1 MDLQARGQRR
11 DLCAGHT
18 VPEVTQ
24 DLFMLLITGERSKVA
39 VLSSSC
45 RTQITLC
52 MSAGHKTLRVLWW
65 PAKNSLIWD
74 RRGFL

>member
-1 MDLQARGQRR
+1 MDLQACGQRQ
-11 DLCAGHT
+11 DLCAGRA

-39 VLSSSC
+39 MLSSSC
-45 RTQITLC
+45 RTQITLR
-52 MSAGHKTLRVLWW
+52 MSARHKALRVLWW

-74 RRGFL
+74 THGFP

>member
-1 MDLQARGQRR
+1 MDLQACGQRQ
-11 DLCAGHT
+11 DLCAGRA

-24 DLFMLLITGERSKVA
+24 DLFMLLITEEPSKVA
-39 VLSSSC
+39 MPSSSC

>member
-1 MDLQARGQRR
+1 MDLQACGQRQ
-11 DLCAGHT
+11 DLCAGRA

-45 RTQITLC
+45 RTQITLR
-52 MSAGHKTLRVLWW
+52 MSARHKALRVLWW

>member
-11 DLCAGHT
+11 DLCAGRA

-24 DLFMLLITGERSKVA
+24 DLFMLLITEEPSKVA
-39 VLSSSC
+39 MPSSSC
-45 RTQITLC
+45 RTQITLR

-65 PAKNSLIWD
+65 PAKNRLIWD
-74 RRGFL
+74 THGFL